1 MTATRLPITVIS
13 AADEATLRR
22 FRSNIQHAAWVLH
35 DPTLL
40 EANFAATA
48 CACCRAGASM
58 TASFLDLFRK
68 RTQAEVPPFERI
80 IVTAAAGQA
89 GDALI
94 ELNRSAAANAACR
107 VTAVT
112 TWAEGEDAWIAD
124 HWMGGVSAG
133 VESLE
138 LNGRHWSE
146 SLGPAEALRARD
158 DQSIEDFVLGW
169 PHAQALEAIGA
180 WLHTLTDSLGAR
192 LLRVHG
198 EAHTPHGV
206 YAIEARSHA
215 LAPPAPIDFPRAPG
229 TRLRFVTLG
238 LEPADLS
245 PGWPVSA
252 ARTVH
257 PDARALAQPAAFL
270 EVTS

>member
-1 MTATRLPITVIS
+1 MTAPRLPITVIS
-13 AADEATLRR
+13 GADEATLWRL
-22 FRSNIQHAAWVLH
+22 RSNTQHAAWVMH
-35 DPTLL
+35 DPALL

-58 TASFLDLFRK
+58 TASLLDLFRK

-107 VTAVT
+107 VAAVT

-124 HWMGGVSAG
+124 HWMDGLSAG
-133 VESLE
+133 SESLE
-138 LNGRHWSE
+138 LDGRKWAE
-146 SLGPAEALRARD
+146 SLGPAAALRARD

-169 PHAQALEAIGA
+169 PHAQALDAIGE
-180 WLHTLTDSLGAR
+180 WLQTITDSLGGR
-192 LLRVHG
+192 LLRIHG

-215 LAPPAPIDFPRAPG
+215 LAAPAPVEFGPTPG
-229 TRLRFVTLG
+229 TRLRFVTMG
-238 LEPADLS
+238 LEPQDIL
-245 PGWPVSA
+245 PGWPVAA
-252 ARTVH
+252 ARAVH
-257 PDARALAQPAAFL
+257 PDTRALAQSAALL
-270 EVTS
+270 EVTN